1 MLGAQH
7 AADAVGLQDELDVR
21 CDGSR
26 LRFALTCCDVRAK
39 GRASRREHPR
49 RLPRIFTHGLA
60 RPPTP
65 DPELL
70 ERDAELLA
78 LDHALAEAVDG
89 HGSVVAVEGPPGIGK
104 SSLVNACIERARER
118 EMFTIAVRAT
128 ELERS
133 YPYGLVRQSAD
144 SVALGRSPEERAAL
158 FTGAARARAADPGSR
173 QLGGHRQP
181 RTDVPAPPRP
191 LLAHGQPG
199 TRASAPD
206 HHRRRPVGG
215 RPVDG
220 CPALPQ
226 PSDRRPADG
235 AAPGGTHRRRW
246 TSSPCRSPRSLP
258 TPRRSR
264 SGRARCRR
272 RAPVS
277 AWRRCSTAARN
288 RSSPQRSITPP
299 AATRSCSSSS

>member
-1 MLGAQH
+1 MFAPNGA
-7 AADAVGLQDELDVR
+7 
-21 CDGSR
+21 
-26 LRFALTCCDVRAK
+26 
-39 GRASRREHPR
+39 
-49 RLPRIFTHGLA
+49 PRIGSTPDA
-60 RPPTP
+60 YPDIQMASQTTTP

-158 FTGAARARAADPGSR
+158 FTGAARLALPILDPASSEDTDSPELMYQRLHGLYWLTANLARE
-173 QLGGHRQP
+173 
-181 RTDVPAPPRP
+181 RP
-191 LLAHGQPG
+191 LLITIDDAQWADDPSM
-199 TRASAPD
+199 SAQRFLSLRIAD
-206 HHRRRPVGG
+206 
-215 RPVDG
+215 
-220 CPALPQ
+220 LPMVLL
-226 PSDRRPADG
+226 A
-235 AAPGGTHRRRW
+235 GGTHRRRR

-272 RAPVS
+272 RVPVS

-299 AATRSCSSSS
+299 AATRSCSSSW